1 MIPFIDLASQ
11 QARIRERIDHN
22 LATVLDHGA
31 YIMGP
36 EVLAI
41 EARLAQSAGTKH
53 CISCSSGTD
62 ALILALLAQGLRP
75 GQGVI
80 VPSFTFAASAEVMPV
95 LGAVPVF
102 AEIDP
107 QTFNLDPA
115 SLAAAMTAAS
125 AAGVEIV
132 GIIGV
137 GLFGQPA
144 DYTAIG
150 AFAAAN
156 GLWVIDDAAQS
167 FGASWD
173 GVPVGQLADLTCTSF
188 FPAKPLGCY
197 GDGGAVFT
205 DDDDKAEIMRSCRI
219 HGMGRT
225 RYENIR
231 IGMTARLDTMQA
243 AVLDAK
249 LDIFEDELARR
260 QQVAERYATM
270 LGNLVET
277 PRLAAAATSSWAQ
290 YTIKLPEG
298 ADRDHVATVMRA
310 HDVPTAVYYP
320 VPMHQQPPYR
330 NFPVADGGL
339 DVTSDLCAR
348 VLALPM
354 HPYLEASVQEQIA
367 AALATALGAGVMA
380 ENVAAEGSVAEGSAA
395 R

>member
-41 EARLAQSAGTKH
+41 EARLAESAGTKH

-115 SLAAAMTAAS
+115 SLGAAMTAAS

-205 DDDDKAEIMRSCRI
+205 DDDDKAEIIRSCRI

-260 QQVAERYATM
+260 QQVAERYAAM
-270 LGNLVET
+270 LGNIVET
-277 PRLAAAATSSWAQ
+277 PRLSDAATSSWAQ

-354 HPYLEASVQEQIA
+354 HPYLEASIQEQIA

-380 ENVAAEGSVAEGSAA
+380 ENAVAEGSAVEGSA
-395 R
+395 AG

>member
-11 QARIRERIDHN
+11 QARIRERIDQN

-41 EARLAQSAGTKH
+41 EARLAEIAGTKH

-102 AEIDP
+102 AEVDP
-107 QTFNLDPA
+107 QTFNLDPTG
-115 SLAAAMTAAS
+115 LGAAMDAAR
-125 AAGVEIV
+125 AAGVEVV
-132 GIIGV
+132 GVIGV

-150 AFAAAN
+150 AFAAEN

-167 FGASWD
+167 FGASWN

-205 DDDDKAEIMRSCRI
+205 DDDNKAEIMRSCRV
-219 HGMGRT
+219 HGMGRS

-243 AVLDAK
+243 AILDAK
-249 LDIFEDELARR
+249 LDIFEDEVTRR
-260 QQVAERYATM
+260 QQVADRYMAM

-290 YTIKLPEG
+290 YTVKLPEG
-298 ADRDHVATVMRA
+298 SDRDHIAAVMKA
-310 HDVPTAVYYP
+310 HDVPTAIYYP
-320 VPMHQQPPYR
+320 VPMHGQPPYR
-330 NFPVADGGL
+330 NFPVAGGGL
-339 DVTSDLCAR
+339 AVTSDLCAR

-354 HPYLEASVQEQIA
+354 HPYLEASVQERIT
-367 AALATALGAGVMA
+367 AALETALG
-380 ENVAAEGSVAEGSAA
+380 EGSTSKNSVTGDSAA
-395 R
+395 G

>member
-41 EARLAQSAGTKH
+41 EARLAEHAGTKH

-62 ALILALLAQGLRP
+62 ALILALLAEGLRP

-102 AEIDP
+102 AEVDP

-115 SLAAAMTAAS
+115 RLGDALATAG
-125 AAGVEIV
+125 AAGVEVV

-150 AFAAAN
+150 TFAAEN

-167 FGASWD
+167 FGSSWE
-173 GVPVGQLADLTCTSF
+173 GQPVGKLADLTCTSF

-197 GDGGAVFT
+197 GDGGAIFT
-205 DDDDKAEIMRSCRI
+205 DDDEKAEIMRSCRI

-249 LDIFEDELARR
+249 LDIFADELIRR
-260 QQVAERYATM
+260 QQVADRYAAM
-270 LGNLVET
+270 LGHLVET

-290 YTIKLPEG
+290 YTVKLPQG
-298 ADRDHVATVMRA
+298 TDRERIASVMKM

-320 VPMHQQPPYR
+320 VPMHEQPPYR
-330 NFPVADGGL
+330 HFPVAGGGL

-354 HPYLEASVQEQIA
+354 HPYLEAPVQEQVA
-367 AALATALGAGVMA
+367 AALTAALGDSPAIGKSGA
-380 ENVAAEGSVAEGSAA
+380 PREIASS
-395 R
+395 

>member
-380 ENVAAEGSVAEGSAA
+380 ENVAAEGSAAEGSAA